1 MTTAQ
6 ALNRISGRII
16 LGLSLLALLMVL
28 SGYFQ
33 APQSDEGSAAHIFQ
47 IAILLLVP
55 VGIVFAITVDRKRP
69 WQSLRS
75 LALPAIALAI
85 AFGGLYYLE
94 HFFHVK

>member
-6 ALNRISGRII
+6 TLNRGSGRII

-33 APQSDEGSAAHIFQ
+33 APHSDEGSAAHIFQ

-55 VGIVFAITVDRKRP
+55 VGIVFAVTVDRKRP

-75 LALPAIALAI
+75 LALPASALAI

-94 HFFHVK
+94 HFFYVK